1 MARTVTLAT
10 LRKNAR
16 LYADQ
21 RGRKFVEDDEA
32 NRLVNLALA
41 ELYDRLVAAQGH
53 EYYELELAAPSA
65 EAIETESGTA
75 TYALPTGVYRV
86 LGFDLNWGTDRLE
99 SVPALASIADRSRF
113 NGVGWGE
120 FTPKAFR
127 IRGAQPPGAP
137 MTLELFPT
145 PTSAVAAIL
154 RYVPAFTDLA
164 NDTATFDGVN
174 GWDRAVALRVA
185 LEMRAIAGLES
196 TTIQGLYDREL
207 QRIDELAADRA
218 ATHAPT
224 IRDVSPEGSGFADD
238 WYRHLPPAG

>member
-1 MARTVTLAT
+1 VARTVTRAV
-10 LRKNAR
+10 LRNNAR

-21 RGRKFVEDDEA
+21 RGRKFVEEDEA
-32 NRLVNLALA
+32 NRLINLALA

-53 EYYELELAAPSA
+53 EYYEAELAPPTAG
-65 EAIETESGTA
+65 AITTTSGTA
-75 TYALPTGVYRV
+75 TYALPAGVYRI
-86 LGFDLNWGTDRLE
+86 LGFDLNWGADRLE
-99 SVPALASIADRSRF
+99 PVPALASIADRARF

-127 IRGAQPPGAP
+127 LRGAQPSGTPA
-137 MTLELFPT
+137 TIELFPT
-145 PTSAVAAIL
+145 PTSAVATVL
-154 RYVPAFTDLA
+154 RYVPAFADL
-164 NDTATFDGVN
+164 TSESATFDGVN

-218 ATHAPT
+218 AAHAPT
-224 IRDVSPEGSGFADD
+224 IRDVNPEGNLFDD

>member
-1 MARTVTLAT
+1 MARSVTLAI

-32 NRLVNLALA
+32 NRLINLALA
-41 ELYDRLVAAQGH
+41 ELYDRLLAAQGH
-53 EYYELELAAPSA
+53 EYYEATSTSITTAD
-65 EAIETESGTA
+65 GTA
-75 TYALPTGVYRV
+75 AYNLPSGFYRM

-99 SVPALASIADRSRF
+99 PVPALASIADRARF
-113 NGVGWGE
+113 NGMGWGE

-127 IRGAQPPGAP
+127 IRGAQLTGEPAV
-137 MTLELFPT
+137 LELFPT
-145 PTSAVAAIL
+145 PTSAVATVL

-164 NDTATFDGVN
+164 NDSATFDGVN

-185 LEMRAIAGLES
+185 IEMRAIAGLES
-196 TTIQGLYDREL
+196 ASIQRLYEAEL

-224 IRDVSPEGSGFADD
+224 IRDVSPEGNFFDD
-238 WYRHLPPAG
+238 WYRRLPPAG